1 MKRLVLVALVACSSK
16 APPPDA
22 PPPPPEAPLRDA
34 TGDADVRILVA
45 DLLAG
50 RACDEAVH
58 HFGGMRDK
66 VRKQVITG
74 QVWIRDCR
82 ITNDGT
88 NVTAEISGD
97 GWQWIE
103 KSQKKAGGTFDEFW
117 EKARREGGHYEK
129 VTAAAV
135 HLDREIFQTN
145 VTAPGV
151 AAGLT
156 LVAVPHIFF
165 YDGRGAKSKGNAAQR
180 ITDVSPQHMLVQ

>member
-1 MKRLVLVALVACSSK
+1 MKRVVLVALVACSSK

-50 RACDEAVH
+50 RACDQAVH

-66 VRKQVITG
+66 DRKKVITG
-74 QVWIRDCR
+74 QVWIRDCK

-88 NVTAEISGD
+88 KVTAAISGN

-103 KSQKKAGGTFDEFW
+103 KSQKKAGGTFDVKQYVKF
-117 EKARREGGHYEK
+117 G
-129 VTAAAV
+129 VTAKLSGVIDVAYDPPKHIVSLWFTPSSDPAVDFKPIGEIEVHRDSAWAAV
-135 HLDREIFQTN
+135 I
-145 VTAPGV
+145 
-151 AAGLT
+151 
-156 LVAVPHIFF
+156 
-165 YDGRGAKSKGNAAQR
+165 
-180 ITDVSPQHMLVQ
+180 